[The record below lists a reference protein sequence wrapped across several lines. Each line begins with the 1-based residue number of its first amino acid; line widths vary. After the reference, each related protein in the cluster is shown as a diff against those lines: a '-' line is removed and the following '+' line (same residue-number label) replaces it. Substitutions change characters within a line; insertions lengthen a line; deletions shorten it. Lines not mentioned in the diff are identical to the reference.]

1 MSPAKTDSSFSS
13 STQEDIMTILL
24 GRVDRIFDSLEHFWE
39 HKQTKRTAANVLII
53 AFLAAL
59 FLIEFRRQGWLPE
72 ELALMVPSSHYYAIN
87 IAFSMLL
94 GLEVLGLV
102 FSLANSLSDS
112 VGKQFEILSL
122 ILLRQSFEE
131 FIHFNEPLV
140 WVETSKPVLHILSNA
155 GGGLLIFLLLGLY
168 YKLQQHRV
176 ITQSSVSTAD
186 FIASKKLVSLLLL
199 ITFIGIG
206 ITDLLFYLSF
216 KPIFDFFS
224 IFYTVLV
231 FSDVLLVLVS
241 LRYSSS
247 YEILFRNSGFAVATV
262 VVRLALTAP
271 PFFNVLLGVGAMAF
285 AIGITFAYNG
295 FKKTEV
301 VKSLSAA
308 FPEKSA

>member
-1 MSPAKTDSSFSS
+1 
-13 STQEDIMTILL
+13 MTLLL
-24 GRVDRIFDSLEHFWE
+24 GRVDLLFDALEHFWE
-39 HKQTKRTAANVLII
+39 HKRTKRTAANVLII
-53 AFLAAL
+53 IFLVAL
-59 FLIEFRRQGWLPE
+59 SLIELCRQGWLPA
-72 ELALMVPSSHYYAIN
+72 ELAAIVPSSHYYAIN

-94 GLEVLGLV
+94 GLEVIGLV
-102 FSLANSLSDS
+102 FSLANSVSDS

-131 FIHFNEPLV
+131 FIYFNEPLV

-155 GGGLLIFLLLGLY
+155 GGGLLIFLLLGFY

-176 ITQSSVSTAD
+176 ITQSSVTTAD

-199 ITFIGIG
+199 LSFIGIG
-206 ITDLLFYLSF
+206 ITDVSFYLSG
-216 KPIFDFFS
+216 KPIYDFFA

-271 PFFNVLLGVGAMAF
+271 PFFNVLLGVGAMVF

-295 FKKTEV
+295 FKKTESV
-301 VKSLSAA
+301 TSSSAA
-308 FPEKSA
+308 VTKGRA

>member
-1 MSPAKTDSSFSS
+1 
-13 STQEDIMTILL
+13 MTIIL
-24 GRVDRIFDSLEHFWE
+24 GNIDRLFNSLEHFWE
-39 HKQTKRTAANVLII
+39 HKRTKRTAANVLII
-53 AFLAAL
+53 T
-59 FLIEFRRQGWLPE
+59 FLIALALIELCRRGWLPA
-72 ELALMVPSSHYYAIN
+72 ELAAIVPSSHYYAIN

-94 GLEVLGLV
+94 GLEVIGLV
-102 FSLANSLSDS
+102 FSLANSVSDS

-131 FIHFNEPLV
+131 FIYFNEPLV
-140 WVETSKPVLHILSNA
+140 WVETSKPLLHILSNA

-168 YKLQQHRV
+168 YKLQHHRV
-176 ITQSSVSTAD
+176 ITKSSVATAD

-199 ITFIGIG
+199 VVFIGIG
-206 ITDLLFYLSF
+206 ITDASFYLTSQ
-216 KPIFDFFS
+216 PTYDFFA
-224 IFYTVLV
+224 IFYTALV

-271 PFFNVLLGVGAMAF
+271 PFFNVILGVGAMVF

-295 FKKTEV
+295 FEKSDA
-301 VKSLSAA
+301 VKSSPAA
-308 FPEKSA
+308 LPQESL

>member
-1 MSPAKTDSSFSS
+1 MS
-13 STQEDIMTILL
+13 ILL
-24 GRVDRIFDSLEHFWE
+24 GRVDRIFNALEHFWE
-39 HKQTKRTAANVLII
+39 HKRTKRTAANVLII
-53 AFLAAL
+53 AFLGAL
-59 FLIEFRRQGWLPE
+59 ILIELRRQGWLPE
-72 ELALMVPSSHYYAIN
+72 GLSSILPSSHYYAIN

-94 GLEVLGLV
+94 ALEVLGLV

-131 FIHFNEPLV
+131 FIYFNEPLV
-140 WVETSKPVLHILSNA
+140 WMEASKPVLHILSNA

-168 YKLQQHRV
+168 YRLQQHRV
-176 ITQSSVSTAD
+176 ITQSSVTTAD

-199 ITFIGIG
+199 LIFMAIG
-206 ITDLLFYLSF
+206 ITDACFYLTSQPIYDFFALFY
-216 KPIFDFFS
+216 
-224 IFYTVLV
+224 TALV

-271 PFFNVLLGVGAMAF
+271 PFFNVLLGVGAMVF

-295 FKKTEV
+295 FKQSEV
-301 VKSLSAA
+301 AKLKPAALS
-308 FPEKSA
+308 EKGE

>member
-1 MSPAKTDSSFSS
+1 
-13 STQEDIMTILL
+13 MTIIL
-24 GRVDRIFDSLEHFWE
+24 GKVDGLFNALEHFWE
-39 HKQTKRTAANVLII
+39 HKRTKRTAANVLII
-53 AFLAAL
+53 TFLVAL
-59 FLIEFRRQGWLPE
+59 TLIEFCRRGWLPV
-72 ELALMVPSSHYYAIN
+72 ELAAIMPSSHFYAIN

-94 GLEVLGLV
+94 GLEVIGLV
-102 FSLANSLSDS
+102 FSLANSVSDS

-131 FIHFNEPLV
+131 FIYFNEPLV

-168 YKLQQHRV
+168 YKLQKHRV
-176 ITQSSVSTAD
+176 ITQSSVTTAD

-199 ITFIGIG
+199 IIFIGIG
-206 ITDLLFYLSF
+206 ITDLSFYLSGQ
-216 KPIFDFFS
+216 PPFDFFA
-224 IFYTVLV
+224 IFYTALV

-271 PFFNVLLGVGAMAF
+271 PFFNVLLGVGAMVF

-295 FKKTEV
+295 FKQTDVTKF
-301 VKSLSAA
+301 SPFAL
-308 FPEKSA
+308 PEKVA

>member
-1 MSPAKTDSSFSS
+1 
-13 STQEDIMTILL
+13 MTILL
-24 GRVDRIFDSLEHFWE
+24 GRVDTLFNSLEHFWE
-39 HKQTKRTAANVLII
+39 QKRTKRTAANVLII
-53 AFLAAL
+53 IFIASLA
-59 FLIEFRRQGWLPE
+59 LIELTRQGWLPGE
-72 ELALMVPSSHYYAIN
+72 IAAVLPSSHFYAIN

-94 GLEVLGLV
+94 GLEVIGLV

-131 FIHFNEPLV
+131 FIYFNEPLE

-168 YKLQQHRV
+168 YKLQHHRA
-176 ITQSSVSTAD
+176 ITQSSVATAD

-199 ITFIGIG
+199 VVFMGIG
-206 ITDLLFYLSF
+206 ITEVSFYLTSQ
-216 KPIFDFFS
+216 PTFDFFA
-224 IFYTVLV
+224 IFYTALV

-271 PFFNVLLGVGAMAF
+271 PFFNVLLGVGAMVF
-285 AIGITFAYNG
+285 AIGITVAYNG
-295 FKKTEV
+295 FEKSDA
-301 VKSLSAA
+301 VKSSSVALPQESV
-308 FPEKSA
+308 

>member
-1 MSPAKTDSSFSS
+1 
-13 STQEDIMTILL
+13 MTLFL
-24 GRVDRIFDSLEHFWE
+24 GRADLLFDALEHFWE
-39 HKQTKRTAANVLII
+39 HKRTKRTAANVLII
-53 AFLAAL
+53 VFLGAL
-59 FLIEFRRQGWLPE
+59 ILIELSRQGWMTE
-72 ELALMVPSSHYYAIN
+72 DLATILPSSHYYAIN

-102 FSLANSLSDS
+102 FSLANSLSNS

-131 FIHFNEPLV
+131 FIYFNEPLV
-140 WVETSKPVLHILSNA
+140 WVETSRPVLHILSNA

-176 ITQSSVSTAD
+176 IIQSSVTTAD

-199 ITFIGIG
+199 IIFIGIG
-206 ITDLLFYLSF
+206 ITDLSCYLSGQ
-216 KPIFDFFS
+216 PIFDFFA

-241 LRYSSS
+241 LRYSSN

-271 PFFNVLLGVGAMAF
+271 PYFNVLLGVGAMVF

-295 FKKTEV
+295 FKTTKA
-301 VKSLSAA
+301 VKSSSAA
-308 FPEKSA
+308 FPEKGL

>member
-1 MSPAKTDSSFSS
+1 
-13 STQEDIMTILL
+13 MTLLL
-24 GRVDRIFDSLEHFWE
+24 GRVDLLFDALEHFWE
-39 HKQTKRTAANVLII
+39 HKRTKRTSANILII
-53 AFLAAL
+53 TFLVAL
-59 FLIEFRRQGWLPE
+59 SLIELCRQGWLPGGVAE
-72 ELALMVPSSHYYAIN
+72 IIPSSHYYAIN

-94 GLEVLGLV
+94 GLEVIGLV
-102 FSLANSLSDS
+102 FSLANSVSDS

-131 FIHFNEPLV
+131 FIYFNEPLV

-155 GGGLLIFLLLGLY
+155 GGGLLIFLLLGIY

-176 ITQSSVSTAD
+176 ITQSSVTTAD

-199 ITFIGIG
+199 IFFIGIG
-206 ITDLLFYLSF
+206 ITDLSLYLSG
-216 KPIFDFFS
+216 KPIFDFFA

-271 PFFNVLLGVGAMAF
+271 PFFNVLLGVGAMVF

-295 FKKTEV
+295 FKTKEV
-301 VKSLSAA
+301 VKLSSAA
-308 FPEKSA
+308 FPEKGA

>member
-1 MSPAKTDSSFSS
+1 
-13 STQEDIMTILL
+13 MTILL
-24 GRVDRIFDSLEHFWE
+24 GRVDRIFNSLEHFWE
-39 HKQTKRTAANVLII
+39 HKRTKRTAANVLII
-53 AFLAAL
+53 VFLGSL
-59 FLIEFRRQGWLPE
+59 TLIELCRQGWLPGGL
-72 ELALMVPSSHYYAIN
+72 LAILPSSHYYAIN
-87 IAFSMLL
+87 VAFSMLL
-94 GLEVLGLV
+94 GLEVIGLV
-102 FSLANSLSDS
+102 FSLANSVSDS

-131 FIHFNEPLV
+131 FIYFNEPLV

-176 ITQSSVSTAD
+176 ITQSSVTTAD

-199 ITFIGIG
+199 IIFIGIG
-206 ITDLLFYLSF
+206 IADASFYLLGQ
-216 KPIFDFFS
+216 PIYDFFA
-224 IFYTVLV
+224 IFYTALV

-271 PFFNVLLGVGAMAF
+271 PFFNVLLGVGAMIF

-295 FKKTEV
+295 FKKTEA
-301 VKSLSAA
+301 VKLSSAA
-308 FPEKSA
+308 LLDERV

>member
-1 MSPAKTDSSFSS
+1 
-13 STQEDIMTILL
+13 MTLLL
-24 GRVDRIFDSLEHFWE
+24 GRVDLLFDALEHFWE
-39 HKQTKRTAANVLII
+39 HKRTKRTAANILIFT
-53 AFLAAL
+53 FLVAL
-59 FLIEFRRQGWLPE
+59 TLIELCRQGWLPGG
-72 ELALMVPSSHYYAIN
+72 LAAIIPSSHYYAIN

-94 GLEVLGLV
+94 GLEVIGLV
-102 FSLANSLSDS
+102 FSLANSVSDS

-131 FIHFNEPLV
+131 FIYFNEPLV

-176 ITQSSVSTAD
+176 ITQSSVTTAD

-199 ITFIGIG
+199 LIFIGIG
-206 ITDLLFYLSF
+206 ITDVSFYLSGE
-216 KPIFDFFS
+216 PIHDFFA
-224 IFYTVLV
+224 IFYTALV

-271 PFFNVLLGVGAMAF
+271 PFFNVLLGVGAMVF

-295 FKKTEV
+295 FKKTEAV
-301 VKSLSAA
+301 TSSPAALPQESA
-308 FPEKSA
+308 

>member
-1 MSPAKTDSSFSS
+1 
-13 STQEDIMTILL
+13 MTLLL
-24 GRVDRIFDSLEHFWE
+24 GRVDLLFDALEHFWE
-39 HKQTKRTAANVLII
+39 HKRTKRTAANVLII
-53 AFLAAL
+53 TFLVAL
-59 FLIEFRRQGWLPE
+59 SLIELCRQGWLPGG
-72 ELALMVPSSHYYAIN
+72 LAAIIPSSHYYAIN

-94 GLEVLGLV
+94 GLEVIGLV
-102 FSLANSLSDS
+102 FSLANSVSDS

-131 FIHFNEPLV
+131 FIYFNEPLV
-140 WVETSKPVLHILSNA
+140 WVQTSNVLHILSNA

-176 ITQSSVSTAD
+176 ITQSSVTTAD

-199 ITFIGIG
+199 LIFIGIG
-206 ITDLLFYLSF
+206 ITDVSFYLSGQ
-216 KPIFDFFS
+216 PIHDFFA
-224 IFYTVLV
+224 IFYTALV

-271 PFFNVLLGVGAMAF
+271 PFFNVLLGVGAMVF

-301 VKSLSAA
+301 VTSSPAA
-308 FPEKSA
+308 LPQKSA